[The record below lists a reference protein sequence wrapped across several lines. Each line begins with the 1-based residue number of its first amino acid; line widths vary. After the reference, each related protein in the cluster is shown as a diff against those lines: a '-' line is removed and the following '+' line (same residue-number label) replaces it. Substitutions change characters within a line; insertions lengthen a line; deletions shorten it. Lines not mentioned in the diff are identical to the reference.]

1 MKLLNLIGR
10 GYGSLY
16 LWGGTATFDQKWTRL
31 IVETNIKC
39 QIINYEFRK
48 KEKGCVR
55 TLTGTVEG
63 IFRVMNT
70 TDYSTGEL

>member
-1 MKLLNLIGR
+1 MDLFISEVEPQHLTK
-10 GYGSLY
+10 
-16 LWGGTATFDQKWTRL
+16 KWTRL